1 MTSLNTRLPPSK
13 AKPLAIQY
21 PLWRPRGALRSV
33 VDLLTTKAYSF
44 EGKHGT
50 SVVEDTIGD
59 HEMAEVMEA
68 RNELLETLAILDED
82 FGTAYLDRS
91 EEDPAVVADA
101 VRRQCLQR
109 TISPV
114 CFGSALGNQG
124 IQHLLDAVALYLPNP
139 IDAHTARPEYVPDP
153 KDGGVLMEA
162 FKVLPPMGKEE
173 KDKGNIVYCRILS
186 GSLKARA
193 AVTNQTR
200 KSGVKGKT
208 VESVRELFYPKASE
222 IEPCKELRG
231 GEVGVVTGLNNVRSG
246 DILTSGSSEQ
256 LRKLS
261 TVMANRMKDAAAH
274 APSCVCFAPFT
285 TPTLQQDQELAK
297 ALDRMML
304 EDPSIEFRKDKS
316 EQILVWGMGDLHLE
330 LCRDRIRDE
339 FNIPVEMGK
348 LHVTYRE
355 HVNGE
360 VRMSFHDESGGTGVH
375 LDVSLGPARALP
387 NVYGGEMAAEGA
399 YANEVVFSKEIDGG
413 SMKVHNAFR
422 EKIEQWLHESFQ
434 SGPRLYAEFAASRV
448 TIHRLEAN
456 NPTGLRMHLTKLF
469 SELARKALNDGYIT
483 VLEPVVSLTISGP
496 PSVRG
501 TLSGPVY
508 AEIVRHRRGFV
519 ASSDLKDEYTFE
531 MQAFLPQSHMSGYAS
546 QIRRMTSGQADIH
559 VLPAGLAEAQE
570 DTLPVYQTTLH
581 SLLEEDHDGHVA
593 STVALSLTCPPPLM
607 SCKRH
612 GTTTEAPPLPVVI
625 IESHTEGLPAIH
637 MAIRRG
643 WIRDSRL
650 EVFHV
655 DAHPDLAASKAIEP
669 GDIFGDQLDLYTKL
683 ENDAYGISTW
693 LLPPIL
699 QGHIGKVVW
708 CRPTWAHQLPD
719 GHHAG
724 LRLGFRDGRMRV
736 WTTLPYWAAED
747 EAVDPSSGTGPE
759 DPSTSFDLLVSTAVG
774 LQPEAADTTTPCWI
788 LDIDLDYFSC
798 SNPVL

>member
-1 MTSLNTRLPPSK
+1 MGIPQRGVRLRSWTSLYALRSQRSFSSVGGAKAGGLKLIRNIGVFAHVDAGKTTTTERMLVHAGEIRSPGSVDEGTTQMDYMKQEQLRGITIRAAATTFAWKGYTINLVDTPGHVDFTAEVQRAVRVLDGAVVVIDGTAGVQAQTRTIWKQTDHLPRVIFVNKLDREGCTYKMNMTSLNTRLPPSK

-33 VDLLTTKAYSF
+33 VDLLTTKAHSF

-59 HEMAEVMEA
+59 HEMAELIEA

-91 EEDPAVVADA
+91 EEDPDLVADA

-139 IDAHTARPEYVPDP
+139 IDAHTARPEFVPDP
-153 KDGGVLMEA
+153 KGGGVLMEA
-162 FKVLPPMGKEE
+162 FKVLPPMGKED
-173 KDKGNIVYCRILS
+173 KDKDNIVYCRILS

-200 KSGVKGKT
+200 KSGAKGKT
-208 VESVRELFYPKASE
+208 VENVREVFFPKASE

-285 TPTLQQDQELAK
+285 TPTLQQDQELVK

-399 YANEVVFSKEIDGG
+399 YANEVVFSKGIDGG

-469 SELARKALNDGYIT
+469 SGLARKALNDGYIT

-546 QIRRMTSGQADIH
+546 QIRRMTSGQADIQ

-581 SLLEEDHDGHVA
+581 SLLEEGHDGHVDD
-593 STVALSLTCPPPLM
+593 
-607 SCKRH
+607 
-612 GTTTEAPPLPVVI
+612 GTQIDYSNVE
-625 IESHTEGLPAIH
+625 E
-637 MAIRRG
+637 
-643 WIRDSRL
+643 
-650 EVFHV
+650 F
-655 DAHPDLAASKAIEP
+655 
-669 GDIFGDQLDLYTKL
+669 LD
-683 ENDAYGISTW
+683 D
-693 LLPPIL
+693 
-699 QGHIGKVVW
+699 
-708 CRPTWAHQLPD
+708 
-719 GHHAG
+719 
-724 LRLGFRDGRMRV
+724 
-736 WTTLPYWAAED
+736 
-747 EAVDPSSGTGPE
+747 
-759 DPSTSFDLLVSTAVG
+759 
-774 LQPEAADTTTPCWI
+774 
-788 LDIDLDYFSC
+788 
-798 SNPVL
+798 